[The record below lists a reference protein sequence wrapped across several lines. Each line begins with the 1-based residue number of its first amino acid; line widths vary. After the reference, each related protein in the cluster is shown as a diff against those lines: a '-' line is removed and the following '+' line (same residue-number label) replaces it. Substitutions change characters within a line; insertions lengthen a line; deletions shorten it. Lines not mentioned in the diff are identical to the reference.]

1 MTSPN
6 NNKMEKIYTRSGL
19 IVIMVFIF
27 QSIVVAQIPPKDHQI
42 MAAVQAVPEEMRE
55 GATVLGYNEEGELV
69 TLKEGT
75 NQMICLADDPNRKGF
90 NTACYHKDLEPFMAR
105 GRELRAG
112 GMKRNQVIDKREE
125 EVKSGK
131 LKMPESPSTLHI
143 LYGNDAKYDPE
154 TEEVTNAT
162 VRWVIY
168 IPYATSESTGL
179 PTAPPYPGAPWI
191 MDPGTHTAHI
201 MVTPPRK

>member
-6 NNKMEKIYTRSGL
+6 NNKMEKIYKRFGL
-19 IVIMVFIF
+19 IVIMAFII

-55 GATVLGYNEEGELV
+55 GATVLGYNEAGKLV

-90 NTACYHKDLEPFMAR
+90 NAACYHQDLEPFMAR

-131 LKMPESPSTLHI
+131 LKMPEIPATLHI

-154 TEEVTNAT
+154 TKKVTDASI
-162 VRWVIY
+162 RYVIY

-179 PTAPPYPGAPWI
+179 PTSPPFPGAPWI

-201 MVTPPRK
+201 MVTPPKK

>member
-1 MTSPN
+1 MN
-6 NNKMEKIYTRSGL
+6 RVYKRSGL
-19 IVIMVFIF
+19 IIIMVFIF
-27 QSIVVAQIPPKDHQI
+27 QSMAMGQIPPKDHQI
-42 MAAVQAVPEEMRE
+42 KAALQAVPEAMRE
-55 GATVLGYNEEGELV
+55 GATVMGYNDGGKLV
-69 TLKEGT
+69 TLKEGS
-75 NQMICLADDPNRKGF
+75 NQMICLADDPNRNGF
-90 NTACYHKDLEPFMAR
+90 NAACYHKDLEPFMAR

-125 EVKSGK
+125 EVQSGK

-143 LYGNDAKYDPE
+143 LFGNDAKYDPE
-154 TEEVTNAT
+154 TEEVTDAS

-179 PTAPPYPGAPWI
+179 PTSPPFPGAPWI

-201 MVTPPRK
+201 MVTPPKK

>member
-19 IVIMVFIF
+19 IVIMIFIF